1 MIKLLID
8 GSEVRL
14 AADISLEFYDRNPF
28 FTSEGQ
34 HTLDIDISLS
44 DPQNARIYRAMHRID
59 VAARPENRKAIL
71 YCEKGVIIRGTEI
84 ILEIDERSAKIQI
97 VSGNSE
103 FNFLTGSEKYL
114 HDLDLGE
121 ITGLTVGEARRSLY
135 CHYPDCEYVCTP
147 VVAKASIRNGIGNM
161 LQSSSTIY
169 NQVDE
174 VAKAA
179 VVNLK
184 SDTTLCPQPYLATVV
199 ARVLKALGYTRSYDA
214 IQCSPELSR
223 LILVHGYK
231 TTKYSEM
238 LENWTVSD
246 FISEVEHLCGVCFVV
261 DNNAKS
267 VEIQTLANYYSNAA
281 VEEIAHGDI
290 IGDINKQFDQD
301 PPDNLVYHNVAYKFP
316 STSIYKFYA
325 LDSDFARR
333 IDYVDCP
340 DQLPQYRTDYAA
352 LYNIWYKIS
361 GDNTNFYK
369 TDDDAPDTVVAAYH
383 SMKAF
388 YDRSFLWSADTPG
401 RRIPLEF
408 PFIVRS
414 IFKKGSNSGVSK
426 CTRLGMVNQFGPRVD
441 ETSDDKMELRIVP
454 VENVF
459 CRLHDYYSYP
469 LPVVE
474 NGDGDVGNITDED
487 EGKGVAERLVQGEAT
502 ERSANDNMYVGFYMG
517 VSKFECCGEERGD
530 NYPVVP
536 VTINSRLQMRSMPSG
551 TLGYKFWNM
560 QEVKYMDVNGNYDLS
575 INSEHGMY
583 NTYWQLPQQLDLTT
597 VYVIKFRSLQRRD
610 ARHIFCIAGRKFYC
624 QQLKYQV
631 VGGRLS
637 DIIEGT
643 FYPLKN

>member
-34 HTLDIDISLS
+34 HTLDIDISLD
-44 DPQNARIYRAMHRID
+44 DPHNARIYRAMHRLD
-59 VAARPENRKAIL
+59 VTARPENRQAVL

-103 FNFLTGSEKYL
+103 FNFLAGSDKYL

-121 ITGLTVGEARRSLY
+121 IDNLTAEEARRSLY
-135 CHYPDCEYVCTP
+135 SHYPDSEYVCTP

-169 NQVDE
+169 NEVDE
-174 VAKAA
+174 VAKATT
-179 VVNLK
+179 VNFK
-184 SDTTLCPQPYLATVV
+184 SGTTLCPQPYLATVI

-214 IQCSPELSR
+214 IAGSPELSR
-223 LILVHGYK
+223 LILVHGYQ

-246 FISEVEHLCGVCFVV
+246 FISEVEHLCGVCLVV
-261 DNNAKS
+261 
-267 VEIQTLANYYSNAA
+267 
-281 VEEIAHGDI
+281 
-290 IGDINKQFDQD
+290 
-301 PPDNLVYHNVAYKFP
+301 DNLVYHNVAYKFP

-333 IDYVDCP
+333 IEYVDCP
-340 DQLPQYRTDYAA
+340 DRLPQYRNDYAS

-361 GDNTNFYK
+361 GDNTDFYK
-369 TDDDAPDTVVAAYH
+369 TDDDAPDSVVASYH
-383 SMKAF
+383 SMVAY
-388 YDRSFLWSADTPG
+388 YDRSFHWSADTPG

-414 IFKKGSNSGVSK
+414 IVKKGSNSGVSK
-426 CTRLGMVNQFGPRVD
+426 CTRLGMVNQFGPRID
-441 ETSDDKMELRIVP
+441 ENSDDKMELRIVP

-469 LPVVE
+469 LPVIE
-474 NGDGDVGNITDED
+474 NGDGDVGNITDDD
-487 EGKGVAERLVQGEAT
+487 EGKGVAERLVQGEST

-517 VSKFECCGEERGD
+517 VSKFGCCGEERGD
-530 NYPVVP
+530 KYPVVP
-536 VTINSRLQMRSMPSG
+536 VTINSRLQMRSLPSG

-560 QEVKYMDVNGNYDLS
+560 QEVKYMDVNGNFDLS

-610 ARHIFCIAGRKFYC
+610 ARHIFNIGGRKFYC

-643 FYPLKN
+643 FYPLK